1 MGVLIVVI
9 NTRFDRFSIIV
20 TLKRHFSRNTW
31 ISFDFLSTGMAA
43 GTFYGAVV
51 FLTIAFD
58 LAGSTSEDRRKGTLS

>member
-1 MGVLIVVI
+1 
-9 NTRFDRFSIIV
+9 
-20 TLKRHFSRNTW
+20 
-31 ISFDFLSTGMAA
+31 MAA